1 MTAAPGLVADTSALM
16 ALLLGE
22 AEAEAIAILLETR
35 VTLISAGT
43 LAETLVVADRRGIGA
58 EMARLVE
65 GLGIAVEPLSLAGA
79 RQVAAAYA
87 RWGKGVHPAGLNLG
101 DCFAYALARDRG
113 AELLF
118 VGEDFSRT
126 DIAPALP
133 PALSVSG

>member
-1 MTAAPGLVADTSALM
+1 MTVAPGLVADTSALM

-22 AEAEAIAILLETR
+22 AEAEAIATLLETR
-35 VTLISAGT
+35 ATLISAGT

-79 RQVAAAYA
+79 RQVAAAYGQ
-87 RWGKGVHPAGLNLG
+87 WGKGVHPAGLNLG

-118 VGEDFSRT
+118 VGEDFART

-133 PALSVSG
+133 VSV

>member
-22 AEAEAIAILLETR
+22 AEAEAIATLLETR
-35 VTLISAGT
+35 ATLISAGT

-118 VGEDFSRT
+118 VGADFART

-133 PALSVSG
+133 VSV

>member
-22 AEAEAIAILLETR
+22 AEAIATLLETR
-35 VTLISAGT
+35 ATLISAGT

-79 RQVAAAYA
+79 RQVAAAYGQ
-87 RWGKGVHPAGLNLG
+87 WGKGVHPAGLNLG
-101 DCFAYALARDRG
+101 DCFAYALARECG

-118 VGEDFSRT
+118 VGEDFART

-133 PALSVSG
+133 PALSGSG

>member
-1 MTAAPGLVADTSALM
+1 MSAAPPVVADTSALM

-22 AEAEAIAILLETR
+22 PEAEAIASLLETR
-35 VTLISAGT
+35 AALISAGT

-58 EMARLVE
+58 EMAQLVE

-79 RQVAAAYA
+79 RQVAAAYGQ
-87 RWGKGVHPAGLNLG
+87 WGKGVHPAGLNLG

-118 VGEDFSRT
+118 VGEDFART

-133 PALSVSG
+133 AAG

>member
-79 RQVAAAYA
+79 RQVAAAYG

>member
-79 RQVAAAYA
+79 RQVAAAGIDNRIRVWRISA
-87 RWGKGVHPAGLNLG
+87 NTWR
-101 DCFAYALARDRG
+101 
-113 AELLF
+113 
-118 VGEDFSRT
+118 
-126 DIAPALP
+126 
-133 PALSVSG
+133 